1 MNRTHCTY
9 TTLISPL
16 FSRVIEISD
25 DEDDEGHPK
34 FALLPKSPNSGP
46 PTPLQTRI
54 SGAKTT
60 SMFSQSN
67 VSTAQPSIPAI
78 SVSYDVTSSVIY
90 DDAECPPLDASQ
102 QYWISFTGA
111 RAGVFDNM

>member
-1 MNRTHCTY
+1 MF
-9 TTLISPL
+9 LS

-25 DEDDEGHPK
+25 DEDEEGNPK
-34 FALLPKSPNSGP
+34 FALLPKVPNSGP

-54 SGAKTT
+54 SGSLARTA
-60 SMFSQSN
+60 SSQPD
-67 VSTAQPSIPAI
+67 VSTAQPSIPTI

-90 DDAECPPLDASQ
+90 DDAECPPLDASK
-102 QYWISFTGA
+102 QYWFTFTGA